1 MKFLILGGGPA
12 GIAAAKT
19 VRKAKPD
26 AEILIAT
33 DEKVAPYLRPLMPD
47 FILGDATAENTLDP
61 EGKDLQQKKIRIAYG
76 RGAVGIDTGARA
88 VSFSDGTQERYD
100 RLLIATGA
108 RCDVPEILRKKS
120 PMIIPFDSWKD
131 AIAIKELAGR
141 PGPAVVYGPGY
152 LAIEACRG
160 LRKAKKE
167 VVWIKPNKP
176 RFGYPIAG
184 ELEASILDDVRNRG
198 ARIKDGDE
206 IVDVKEKG
214 ADALQILSKHGEV
227 IHTSLVVVATER
239 LPQVGFLANSGLK
252 IETGIV
258 VDDYLQTSVP
268 DVYAAGD
275 CAEFKDRK
283 AGKSFINF
291 GWRSAIKQGQ
301 LAGENMAGGKKR
313 FGGSQEDYFWALFG
327 SSLAD
332 RGKRI
337 PEVEGYG
344 KA

>member
-19 VRKAKPD
+19 VRKAKED

-33 DEKVAPYLRPLMPD
+33 DEKAAPYLRPLMAD
-47 FILGDATAENTLDP
+47 FILGEATAENTLDP
-61 EGKDLQQKKIRIAYG
+61 EGTDLHQKRIRIANG
-76 RGAVGIDTGARA
+76 SAAVGIDTGARVVA
-88 VSFSDGTQERYD
+88 FSDGTRERYD

-108 RCDVPEILRKKS
+108 RCDMPEVLRKKS
-120 PMIIPFDSWKD
+120 RMIIPLDSWKD
-131 AIAIKELAGR
+131 AVAIKELAAR
-141 PGPAVVYGPGY
+141 PGPAVVYGPGL

-160 LRKAKKE
+160 LRKARRE
-167 VVWIKPNKP
+167 IVWIKPDKP
-176 RFGYPIAG
+176 RYGYPIAG
-184 ELEASILDDVRNRG
+184 ELEASILDDVRNHG
-198 ARIKDGDE
+198 VRIKDGDE

-214 ADALQILSKHGEV
+214 ADALQILSRHGEA
-227 IHTSLVVVATER
+227 INASLVVVATER
-239 LPQVGFLANSGLK
+239 LPHVGFLAGSGLA

-258 VDDYLQTSVP
+258 VDDYLRTSVP

-275 CAEFKDRK
+275 CAEFKDKKTGER
-283 AGKSFINF
+283 FMNF

-313 FGGSQEDYFWALFG
+313 FGGNQEDYFWALFG

-344 KA
+344 KT